1 MFGSQGLASEL
12 LVVKWKRRLLGKSPM
27 TRIEGVLETS
37 LYVTDVESSKSFYQN
52 VLGLEQIESGIG
64 ICALRIGGQQV
75 LLLCE
80 KGVHANLKIS
90 GHDGQGRLH
99 LALAVPPADL
109 AEWEVRLTSLGIDIE
124 ERKVWRLGGQS
135 LYFRD
140 PDQHLIELASPR
152 TWDIY

>member
-1 MFGSQGLASEL
+1 MGQETLSRKQ
-12 LVVKWKRRLLGKSPM
+12 M

-37 LYVTDVESSKSFYQN
+37 LYVADLETSKSFYQR
-52 VLGLEQIESGIG
+52 VLGLVQIESGNG
-64 ICALRIGGQQV
+64 ICALWIGQQV

-80 KGVHANLKIS
+80 KGAHADLKIS

-99 LALAVPPADL
+99 LALAVPRTDL
-109 AEWEVRLTSLGIDIE
+109 AEWEVRLTSLGIEIE
-124 ERKVWRLGGQS
+124 ERKVWRLGGES

-152 TWDIY
+152 TWEIEHRPAG